1 MNRNGIGMNHHGTHS
16 IGHSNAGFNNGDS
29 SYSDSDGE
37 MQRGRSIIG
46 RRRRIGPR
54 KTTSTSV
61 TTGSAQTVLP

>member
-1 MNRNGIGMNHHGTHS
+1 MNRNGIGMNHHGS
-16 IGHSNAGFNNGDS
+16 YGMGHSNAGFDNDD
-29 SYSDSDGE
+29 SYSDSDRE

-61 TTGSAQTVLP
+61 TTGSSQTVLP